1 MRQMG
6 RSMLAV
12 ALSGMFSSMA
22 AVAQDRVEAQW
33 LERLQSEGRAAMRNY
48 EETVRR
54 IEEVSELTYRQVAGE
69 RNVIPIQEKTVK
81 RRLVRVEGNVLLEQ
95 SVVFEGSKEGPLLRL
110 ECVNERYSFTLGRA
124 SEESAYMLTDYR
136 EGAYEWLMPPTAGLH
151 YEAYEAIQG
160 LLKAVDGGGK
170 LLALEWDDER
180 QLVRAKYQ
188 KVGGGGKVDLTNE
201 VWLDP
206 QYHWRV
212 VEERRTTPTATGV
225 TQFHYGHAI
234 GDLTFPVEMVAITT
248 YKIPGAPVL
257 RVEGRTSRIQRAN
270 LPVEHFYM
278 SHYGLPEPVGVV
290 WERRT
295 PVYVWL
301 LVAAGVLLTLALV
314 FRWLARRL
322 RHGPSEG

>member
-1 MRQMG
+1 
-6 RSMLAV
+6 
-12 ALSGMFSSMA
+12 MFISMA
-22 AVAQDRVEAQW
+22 AVAQDRIEAQW
-33 LERLQSEGRAAMRNY
+33 LERLQSEGRAAVRNY

-54 IEEVSELTYRQVAGE
+54 IEEVSESRSRQVAGE
-69 RNVIPIQEKTVK
+69 RNVIPILEKTVK

-124 SEESAYMLTDYR
+124 SEESAYVLTDYR
-136 EGAYEWLMPPTAGLH
+136 EGVYEWLMPPTAGLH
-151 YEAYEAIQG
+151 YGASMATRE
-160 LLKAVDGGGK
+160 LVDAADGNGK
-170 LLALEWDDER
+170 LLALEWDNER

-188 KVGGGGKVDLTNE
+188 KVSSGGKVDLTNE

-225 TQFHYGHAI
+225 TQFRYGHAI

-248 YKIPGAPVL
+248 YQIPGAPVL

-290 WERRT
+290 WEKRT

-301 LVAAGVLLTLALV
+301 FVAAGVLLTLGIF
-314 FRWLARRL
+314 FRWLSRRL
-322 RHGPSEG
+322 RRGESEG